1 MQSLLK
7 VNVTLSTSNCK
18 RYVDIVASVSKPHI
32 QGSRL
37 RRPLIRDDVKTDTWD
52 VKQWHSYASMAGD
65 REIY

>member
-7 VNVTLSTSNCK
+7 VSVPLSTSNCK
-18 RYVDIVASVSKPHI
+18 SYVDTVASVSKPHI

-37 RRPLIRDDVKTDTWD
+37 RRPLIRDDVKTDMGR
-52 VKQWHSYASMAGD
+52 KKRHSHASIAGD